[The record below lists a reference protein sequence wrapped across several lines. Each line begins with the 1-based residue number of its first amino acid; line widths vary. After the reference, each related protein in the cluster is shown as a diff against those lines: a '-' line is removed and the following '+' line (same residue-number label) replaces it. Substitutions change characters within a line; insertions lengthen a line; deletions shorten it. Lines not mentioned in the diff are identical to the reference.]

1 MRSGS
6 GISATAADLDERAGA
21 VRAFNRFYTRQIGIL
36 NDGVYKSPFSLTEV
50 RVLYE
55 LAHRT
60 RPTASGL
67 AGDLGLDAGYL
78 SRILRRFSEQGLLDR
93 ETSKADGRQSFLHL
107 SKKGRAAFAPLEER
121 SHAEVKEML
130 KKLPA
135 AGQAALVKSMR
146 TIEHL
151 LSPNASEVSKAPYVL
166 RPHQSGDMGWV
177 VHRHGLL
184 YALEYGYDDRF
195 EALVAEIAA
204 HFIQHLDPKRERC
217 WIAEKDGEIVG
228 SVFLVKYSKTT
239 AKLRLLLV
247 EPAARGLGIG
257 ARLVNE
263 CVRFA
268 RQCGY
273 RKIVLWT
280 QSDLYSARK
289 IYKAEGFRIIGKKR
303 HRDFGP
309 PCVAETWEL
318 AL

>member
-1 MRSGS
+1 M
-6 GISATAADLDERAGA
+6 SAPAPFALLTVSTR
-21 VRAFNRFYTRQIGIL
+21 RQIGIL

-78 SRILRRFSEQGLLDR
+78 SRILRRFAEQGLLDR
-93 ETSKADGRQSFLHL
+93 ETSKADGRRSFLHL

-130 KKLPA
+130 NKLPA
-135 AGQAALVKSMR
+135 AGQAALVEAMR
-146 TIEHL
+146 TVERL
-151 LSPNASEVSKAPYVL
+151 FSPSLSELSKAPYIL
-166 RPHQSGDMGWV
+166 RSHQSGDMGWV
-177 VHRHGLL
+177 VHRHGVL

-195 EALVAEIAA
+195 EALVAEIVA

-217 WIAEKDGEIVG
+217 WIAEKEGEIVG
-228 SVFLVKYSKTT
+228 SVFLVKFSKTT

-247 EPAARGLGIG
+247 EPRARGLGIG

-280 QSDLYSARK
+280 QNDLYLR
-289 IYKAEGFRIIGKKR
+289 
-303 HRDFGP
+303 P
-309 PCVAETWEL
+309 
-318 AL
+318 